1 MFLHKT
7 MALKTIINLMYIKI
21 EMTLTIKQFF
31 HPGEKQ
37 RTGLSASVGHV
48 LCLSSFTQS
57 SAWHLKTPVE
67 TGAGKAVYEH
77 VMQTLIL

>member
-31 HPGEKQ
+31 HPGGKTED
-37 RTGLSASVGHV
+37 RTVGKRGTRAVSQLVHPELGVAS
-48 LCLSSFTQS
+48 
-57 SAWHLKTPVE
+57 E
-67 TGAGKAVYEH
+67 DTGRNRSRKGSV
-77 VMQTLIL
+77 

>member
-7 MALKTIINLMYIKI
+7 MVLKTIINLMHIKI
-21 EMTLTIKQFF
+21 EVTLTINQFF

-37 RTGLSASVGHV
+37 RTGLSASMGHV

-57 SAWHLKTPVE
+57 SLMASE
-67 TGAGKAVYEH
+67 DAFRDGAGKAVYEH
-77 VMQTLIL
+77 AMQTLNL

>member
-57 SAWHLKTPVE
+57 SRVASE
-67 TGAGKAVYEH
+67 DTGRNRSRKGSV
-77 VMQTLIL
+77 